1 MYEQTTVRRT
11 VCGDGENLLV
21 CGTVQRLPKEILALR
36 GQVQFVYLDP
46 PFMTGETFRRK
57 RVYGEKGWRRG
68 SPSLNLEGYAD
79 RFADEREYLRFLRRM
94 VSTSRE
100 LLKEE
105 GVFCLHLD
113 WRMSAQGRV
122 LCDRLFGKERFLNEI
137 IWSYESGGRSKKC
150 FSRKH
155 DTILMYA
162 RSAKYRFDLTRVPLP
177 RGEHRKNHMA
187 RGVDETGR
195 SYSSIV
201 SGGREYRYYDDD
213 PVYPGDVWTDIGF
226 LQQQDP
232 ERTGYPTQ
240 KPEKLIERLMKPV
253 VQPGDRVADLC
264 CGSGTTL
271 AAAEK
276 LGCLYAGLD
285 ACPEAIAVCQARL
298 KAENLTVIAPTAEDS
313 VPLNAGYDEEAGRL
327 RIGGLELAGPP
338 YPENAKSLD
347 LVEAWEIGRAEKD
360 VFRTER
366 RYQRSFQYPA
376 LIDSLSLG
384 RENLPDLLVTDAAGI
399 RRVYRWKE
407 NQKENPD

>member
-1 MYEQTTVRRT
+1 
-11 VCGDGENLLV
+11 
-21 CGTVQRLPKEILALR
+21 
-36 GQVQFVYLDP
+36 
-46 PFMTGETFRRK
+46 
-57 RVYGEKGWRRG
+57 
-68 SPSLNLEGYAD
+68 
-79 RFADEREYLRFLRRM
+79 
-94 VSTSRE
+94 
-100 LLKEE
+100 
-105 GVFCLHLD
+105 
-113 WRMSAQGRV
+113 
-122 LCDRLFGKERFLNEI
+122 
-137 IWSYESGGRSKKC
+137 
-150 FSRKH
+150 
-155 DTILMYA
+155 
-162 RSAKYRFDLTRVPLP
+162 
-177 RGEHRKNHMA
+177 
-187 RGVDETGR
+187 
-195 SYSSIV
+195 
-201 SGGREYRYYDDD
+201 
-213 PVYPGDVWTDIGF
+213 VWTDIGF